1 MEVNAIFHS
10 DDRRAADVTIQC
22 KTDEKMSSIFQKFVS
37 TISTDANV
45 NDFEFYYLQNKI
57 KGDSTIASLKKHSK
71 TNDIIISFK
80 KRSKVM
86 RCPICV
92 CNNAIIEIKDN
103 KLNFYECCRGHERL
117 DELFDNY
124 NQTQNIPLENI
135 KCHSCSKTQKD
146 ELKDFGKCLPCSRDF
161 SKYFC
166 PDCWEKHSKRH
177 KVVKYDEKYYYCQKH
192 YKKEDNVFNSYCDDC
207 KKNLCKYCAEEEDK
221 GHKVETFENMIKDI
235 DIESMKG
242 QLNIMKEK
250 IEDLIMA
257 VNDIKHY
264 MDEGVKLFVKYYEI
278 SEDIIGKY
286 ESFNTELKNYQVLKT
301 IKFLKISNGE
311 MLQKLEKIT
320 SDDKSLEKKCS
331 DLINIY
337 KKDREAYSNNEQNNL
352 KGTMIKNSSRVGLEK
367 DEDEENPNPAPNTI
381 NPNSRSIKNGPK

>member
-1 MEVNAIFHS
+1 M
-10 DDRRAADVTIQC
+10 
-22 KTDEKMSSIFQKFVS
+22 
-37 TISTDANV
+37 
-45 NDFEFYYLQNKI
+45 
-57 KGDSTIASLKKHSK
+57 
-71 TNDIIISFK
+71 
-80 KRSKVM
+80 
-86 RCPICV
+86 
-92 CNNAIIEIKDN
+92 
-103 KLNFYECCRGHERL
+103 KLFR
-117 DELFDNY
+117 
-124 NQTQNIPLENI
+124 
-135 KCHSCSKTQKD
+135 
-146 ELKDFGKCLPCSRDF
+146 
-161 SKYFC
+161 
-166 PDCWEKHSKRH
+166 
-177 KVVKYDEKYYYCQKH
+177 YYCQKH
-192 YKKEDNVFNSYCDDC
+192 YENEDNVFNSYCDDC

-250 IEDLIMA
+250 IEDLKLA

-352 KGTMIKNSSRVGLEK
+352 KGTMIKSSSRVGLEK